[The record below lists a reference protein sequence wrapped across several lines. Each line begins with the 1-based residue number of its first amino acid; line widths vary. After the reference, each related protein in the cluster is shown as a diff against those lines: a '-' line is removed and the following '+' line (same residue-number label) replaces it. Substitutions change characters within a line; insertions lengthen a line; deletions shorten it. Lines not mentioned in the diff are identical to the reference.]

1 MVLFFSCI
9 VYVLQKRLLLLLVR
23 YKQMLLS
30 LNKMAILFT
39 YVFCL
44 SLSQRHL
51 YFVNLIVLFLFVFIV
66 FFSLIQSQLHFLV
79 WVFFFITILIVA
91 FVHCSCFTVYLNFMQ
106 CQVTCL
112 FGSGSCLSRL
122 AERRSLNPIFSI
134 SVCMLFMPEWVQ
146 H

>member
-66 FFSLIQSQLHFLV
+66 FFSFNLV
-79 WVFFFITILIVA
+79 AVTFFWCGFFF
-91 FVHCSCFTVYLNFMQ
+91 HHHLNSSF
-106 CQVTCL
+106 
-112 FGSGSCLSRL
+112 
-122 AERRSLNPIFSI
+122 RSLQLFHGLFKFHAMSSNLPIWVRF
-134 SVCMLFMPEWVQ
+134 LFVKVG
-146 H
+146 